1 MKFGAAN
8 LVWLFLLIPAL
19 IVFFRWAAFRRKKI
33 IRIFA
38 DEDLWIKLR
47 QGLSLT
53 KRRLHLW
60 LFLLTVSVLIF
71 TLLRPKWGYH
81 WEDLKRQGV
90 DLMIAVDTSK
100 SMLADDIKPNRLE
113 RARRE
118 VKDLLRLVRGDRVG
132 LVAFS
137 GSAFVLCPL
146 TLDYSTVRMLTNDLS
161 PSSVARGGTNLAA
174 AINKSIQAFK
184 TGPGKYKVLLLIT
197 DGEDL
202 TGDYEAAVKRAR
214 KEGIKIFTIGIGDK
228 TGVPIKL
235 VTEQGTSYLKDRQGN
250 IVVSKLEE
258 KTLQKIAL
266 ETGGA
271 YHRATPRGLELERIY
286 TDRIARLAKKE
297 LKSTRRKIFE
307 DRFQWPL
314 ALGLILL
321 WLESALGEKRARAFS
336 FRRKNRKKGE
346 KRES

>member
-8 LVWLFLLIPAL
+8 LAWLFLLIPAL
-19 IVFFRWAAFRRKKI
+19 IIFFRWAGSRRRKLIEK
-33 IRIFA
+33 FA
-38 DEDLWIKLR
+38 DETLWLKLR
-47 QGLSLT
+47 RGLSPA
-53 KRRLHLW
+53 KRRLHPW
-60 LFLLTVSVLIF
+60 LALAAAAVLIF
-71 TLLRPKWGYH
+71 TLLQPRWGYH
-81 WEDLKRQGV
+81 WEDLKRQGI
-90 DLMIAVDTSK
+90 DLMIAVDTSR
-100 SMLADDIKPNRLE
+100 SMLADDLKPNRLE

-161 PSSVARGGTNLAA
+161 STSAARGGTNLAA

-184 TGPGKYKVLLLIT
+184 SGPGKYKVLLLIT
-197 DGEDL
+197 DGENL

-214 KEGIKIFTIGIGDK
+214 KEGIKIFAIGIGDK
-228 TGVPIKL
+228 AGVPIKL
-235 VTEQGTSYLKDRQGN
+235 KTERGTSYLKDREGN
-250 IVVSKLEE
+250 IVVSKLNE
-258 KTLQKIAL
+258 KVLQRISLA
-266 ETGGA
+266 TGGA
-271 YHRATPRGLELERIY
+271 YHRATPQGLELERIY

-297 LKSTRRKIFE
+297 LKSRRRKIFE

-321 WLESALGEKRARAFS
+321 WLESALGEKRSRSLASRGKKKKE
-336 FRRKNRKKGE
+336 RRR
-346 KRES
+346 